1 VELLLDIVKPD
12 KAYFGEKDFQQ
23 LQIIR
28 NLKTNVKIVGCETQ
42 REKSGLALSS
52 RNNKLTSNSKELASN
67 IFKNLTFIKSN
78 ISNYTVDDLIK
89 TASHNINSFDQMNIE
104 YLMIAD
110 EDKLVPTNSIKFK
123 KKYRAFISVFVDGIR
138 LIDNIALN

>member
-1 VELLLDIVKPD
+1 MHGKDGMMLL
-12 KAYFGEKDFQQ
+12 
-23 LQIIR
+23 
-28 NLKTNVKIVGCETQ
+28 Q
-42 REKSGLALSS
+42 RRLPFRIPGP
-52 RNNKLTSNSKELASN
+52 ELASN